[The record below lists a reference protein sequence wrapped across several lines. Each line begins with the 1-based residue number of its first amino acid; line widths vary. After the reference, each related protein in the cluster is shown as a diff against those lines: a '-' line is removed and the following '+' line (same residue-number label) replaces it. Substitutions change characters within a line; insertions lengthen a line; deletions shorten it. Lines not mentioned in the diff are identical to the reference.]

1 MGAGRATGSAGPLS
15 FNVLVTNMEDMDRW
29 NRTHDALSRAA
40 LELFAERG
48 YDATGTAQIAE
59 RAGVSEMTL
68 FRHFPSKSALL
79 LADPFDPL
87 MAEAVRSRP
96 ADELPMRALAEGIRQ
111 VWAGIDAETT
121 RGLRVRLRMIA
132 EAESL
137 RGAIERH
144 SEATITALV
153 EALTARGIAPDSAR
167 VAATA
172 TISGLSTALLE
183 WARCEQASLDD
194 ALGNALDV
202 LGGGGGA

>member
-1 MGAGRATGSAGPLS
+1 
-15 FNVLVTNMEDMDRW
+15 MDRW
-29 NRTHDALSRAA
+29 NRTHAALSRVA

-68 FRHFPSKSALL
+68 FRHFPSKEALL
-79 LADPFDPL
+79 LADPFDPF
-87 MAEAVRSRP
+87 MAEAVRTRP

-111 VWAGIDAETT
+111 VWVEIDAETT

-144 SEATITALV
+144 SDATIAALV
-153 EALTARGIAPDSAR
+153 EALAARGIAPDSAR

-172 TISGLSTALLE
+172 TISGLSTALLD